1 MQECVVGVDVSKHR
15 LDVFDPRGGGGQ
27 VANEAVAL
35 ESCAAGL
42 ARQRAF
48 VVFEATG
55 RYAWPLRDAPEAAGA
70 AYHCANP
77 AQARHFARACG
88 VIGKTDRVDA
98 RLLASM
104 GSTLALRPTA
114 VLSGKRRRIKALG
127 TRRRQLV
134 DMKTQE
140 KTRLHEVEPFLRE
153 GIGLHIAW
161 LSREIARLDT
171 QIARETRA
179 DPELAAQQ
187 KLLLSAPGVGP
198 VVAAAL
204 AAELP
209 ELGQLDR
216 RKIAALAG
224 LAPIARDSGTR
235 TPVRRIGGGRPYLR
249 SMLYLAALQASRRC
263 DRFIAFR
270 ERLQAKGKT
279 PKQAIIAVARKLLT
293 TLNAMLKTNTPFA
306 PEAI

>member
-1 MQECVVGVDVSKHR
+1 MHEYAVGVDVSKHR
-15 LDVFDPRGGGGQ
+15 LDVFDPRGGASQ
-27 VANEAVAL
+27 VANEAGAL
-35 ESCAAGL
+35 KPFAKAL
-42 ARQRAF
+42 VRRKAF

-55 RYAWPLRDAPEAAGA
+55 RYAWPLRDALAAAGTV
-70 AYHCANP
+70 YHCANP

-104 GSTLALRPTA
+104 GSTLNLTPTA
-114 VLSGKRRRIKALG
+114 ELSGPRRRIKALG

-140 KTRLHEVEPFLRE
+140 KIRLHDVEPFLRKGVE
-153 GIGLHIAW
+153 RHIKL
-161 LSREIARLDT
+161 LSREIAALDT
-171 QIARETRA
+171 QISDATRA
-179 DPELAAQQ
+179 DPDLAAQHT
-187 KLLLSAPGVGP
+187 LLRTVPGVGP

-209 ELGQLDR
+209 ELGHLDR

-235 TPVRRIGGGRPYLR
+235 TPLRSIGGGRPCLR
-249 SMLYLAALQASRRC
+249 AMLYLAALQASRRC

-279 PKQAIIAVARKLLT
+279 AKQAIIAVARKLLT
-293 TLNAMLKTNTPFA
+293 ILNAMIRTNTPFD
-306 PEAI
+306 PEAV